1 MYMTNLLTHSETASA
16 RVSRKSDRLTLSGAS
31 VSKSVTRNILRC
43 NEKSGHPANRMP
55 AQVSVGMSVSTQG
68 FFSLW
73 VPK

>member
-1 MYMTNLLTHSETASA
+1 MTNLLTHSKSASSS
-16 RVSRKSDRLTLSGAS
+16 VSQKSYRLTLAPES
-31 VSKSVTRNILRC
+31 VSKSVMQNILRY

-55 AQVSVGMSVSTQG
+55 AQVSVGMSVSAQG

>member
-43 NEKSGHPANRMP
+43 NEKSGHPAKRMP
-55 AQVSVGMSVSTQG
+55 AQVSVGVSVSAQG
-68 FFSLW
+68 FFSL
-73 VPK
+73 

>member
-1 MYMTNLLTHSETASA
+1 MHMKNLLTHNKTASA
-16 RVSRKSDRLTLSGAS
+16 RVSRKSDRLTLAPES

-55 AQVSVGMSVSTQG
+55 AQVSVGVSVSTQD